1 MNAIAEN
8 FLRFEPGFV
17 ETAVFFAV
25 REGSEER
32 VYHRERSR
40 LYRVADPEKR
50 ERAFRDLDARWFA
63 RLGLAAPIEQALCEA
78 PTVLANVGHCLVA
91 GAPEKKA
98 EGAELF
104 VTPEA
109 GPGKKEKPTACIL
122 LQPKS
127 LLDAAPL
134 LAYLR
139 HELLHLT
146 DMLDPGFGYEPA
158 LPAAEG
164 GPTHDRLLKD
174 RYRVLWDATI
184 DGRMARRGWAPA
196 RVRDERLEEFARA
209 FPMLGDRTENW
220 FGGFFDRDAH
230 THAELVAFA
239 SDPRTG
245 LTETAS
251 PGSRCALCGF
261 PTYDFE
267 PEPESLPE
275 NIVTAIAADFPAWR
289 PARGLCAQCAE
300 LYRAREMSLS
310 AARELPR
317 AV

>member
-8 FLRFEPGFV
+8 FLRYEPGFV

-40 LYRVADPEKR
+40 LYHIADPEKR
-50 ERAFRDLDARWFA
+50 ERAFRDLNARWFV
-63 RLGLAAPIEQALCEA
+63 RLGLSGPIEMALSEA
-78 PTVLANVGHCLVA
+78 PTVLASVGHCLVA
-91 GAPEKKA
+91 GAPEKKV

-109 GPGKKEKPTACIL
+109 GPEKKEKPTAGIL

-127 LLDAAPL
+127 LLDAARL
-134 LAYLR
+134 LAFLR
-139 HELLHLT
+139 HELLHIT
-146 DMLDPGFGYEPA
+146 DMLDPDFGYEPA

-164 GPTHDRLLKD
+164 GPTHDRLLKE

-184 DGRMARRGWAPA
+184 DGRMARRGWASA
-196 RVRDERLEEFARA
+196 RVRDERLEEFACA
-209 FPMLGDRTENW
+209 FPMLGALTEDL

-230 THAELVAFA
+230 THAEVVAFA

-245 LTETAS
+245 SRETAS

-267 PEPESLPE
+267 PAPESLPE
-275 NIVTAIAADFPAWR
+275 HIVAAIAADFPAWR
-289 PARGLCAQCAE
+289 PSRGLCGQCAE

-317 AV
+317 AG

>member
-8 FLRFEPGFV
+8 FLRYEPGLV

-25 REGSEER
+25 REGPEER
-32 VYHRERSR
+32 LYHRERSR
-40 LYRVADPEKR
+40 LYGIADPEKR
-50 ERAFRDLDARWFA
+50 ERAFRDFNAGWFA
-63 RLGLAAPIEQALCEA
+63 RLGVAAPIEQALGEA
-78 PTVLANVGHCLVA
+78 PTVLSNVGHCLVA
-91 GAPEKKA
+91 GAPEKKI

-104 VTPEA
+104 VTPGA

-122 LQPKS
+122 LLPKS
-127 LLDAAPL
+127 LLDTARL
-134 LAYLR
+134 LAFLR

-146 DMLDPGFGYEPA
+146 DMLDPGFGYKPA

-164 GPTHDRLLKD
+164 GPTHDRLLMD

-184 DGRMARRGWAPA
+184 DGRMARSGWGPA
-196 RVRDERLEEFARA
+196 SVRDERLEEFART
-209 FPMLGDRTENW
+209 FPMLGALTEDL
-220 FGGFFDRDAH
+220 FGGFFNRDAH
-230 THAELVAFA
+230 THADLVAFA

-245 LTETAS
+245 FRKTAS

-267 PEPESLPE
+267 PSPERLPE
-275 NIVTAIAADFPAWR
+275 HIVAAIGADFPAWR
-289 PARGLCAQCAE
+289 PSRGLCGQCAE

-310 AARELPR
+310 AARELPGGR
-317 AV
+317 